1 MAPRRR
7 NQEGDLPPTSVE
19 EEQVAGADAGHSGGS
34 SSNLAGEVAPPQSV
48 PSVDLGGV
56 LSQIREENR
65 KNAQTD
71 RRFGQVFEVVNK
83 NRNDFDEF
91 RNFLASSVTQ
101 TRTRSLDGVNTTSN
115 FNGSASIP
123 TANGMNGQPHVE
135 NFPPHMASQ
144 LPTHRANRGDI
155 PPATHVEGPHDAG
168 MGELPPRGET
178 SIPTFNSPVDQPP
191 AQGFGQP
198 SPILMARPYVAPANM
213 GGGGN
218 LGGDHIPPRAYPRP
232 MPP

>member
-56 LSQIREENR
+56 LSQIR
-65 KNAQTD
+65 
-71 RRFGQVFEVVNK
+71 
-83 NRNDFDEF
+83 
-91 RNFLASSVTQ
+91 
-101 TRTRSLDGVNTTSN
+101 GVNTTSN